1 LKLSSCGQPQRAQKT
16 VGRFHTYTEEI
27 ILDSNQDGG
36 GFPNLPALFAL
47 ADFHLFSVIYA
58 AVSCAAMSTFAG
70 HSAPRIR
77 HRCTSSNRTR
87 DSHGTKNRNASN
99 W

>member
-47 ADFHLFSVIYA
+47 ANFHVFSVLYA
-58 AVSCAAMSTFAG
+58 ALSCAG
-70 HSAPRIR
+70 I
-77 HRCTSSNRTR
+77 
-87 DSHGTKNRNASN
+87 ASFVG
-99 W
+99 